1 MEILSAI
8 VQLLGGLALFLYGI
22 ELMGDGLKNSSGAA
36 LKRVLEKVTGNV
48 VMGVLTGA
56 LVTAVIQSSTATIV
70 LTVALIG
77 AGVLNL
83 RQAVSIVM
91 GANIG
96 TTVTAQIIRL
106 GSIQSDGSWLLWLFD
121 TDTLAPIALIIG
133 IVLLMF
139 IKSKRS
145 NTIGDI
151 CIGFGILFVGLN
163 LMTSGVEPLVGTDAF
178 IAFVRFLNNPLFGI
192 LFGLVLTVIVQ
203 SSSATVGMLQTVAS
217 VPGAGITFAMAYPV
231 IMGINLG
238 TCVTTAM
245 VCSIGSSKDAKRT
258 GVVHIA
264 FNTIGTILFLL
275 LMTVLRKLSVFS
287 AEFWVRSVDSGNIAN
302 FQTIFNLVTAVVL
315 FDTDTLA
322 PIALIIGIVL
332 LMFIKSKRSNTIG
345 DICIGFGILFVGL
358 NLMTSGVEPLVGT
371 DAFIAF
377 VRFLNN
383 PLFGILFGLVLTV
396 IVQSSSATVG
406 MLQTVASVPGAGITF
421 AMAYPVIMGI
431 NLGTCV
437 TTAMVC
443 SIGSSKDAKRTGVV
457 HIAFNTIG
465 TILFLLLMTV
475 LRKLSVFS
483 AEFWVRSVDSGNI
496 ANFQTIFNLVTAVVL
511 VPFADQLVKLSM
523 VIVKDDKQKQLRHP
537 ELHTLDEKLY
547 NSPAL
552 AVSVAIKA
560 VSDVGTL
567 AKENFEKGCR
577 MLEKYDP
584 AVASEIDVDEDC
596 IDEFTDR
603 ADRFFIGLS
612 KAVETEWD
620 DRQLDMLMQTVPN
633 FERIGDYA
641 TNLVE
646 LSQRLVAD
654 NATFSD
660 MAQRELKLIFD
671 AVNEI
676 LTITVDAF
684 AKGDNEAAKRIEPLE
699 ETIDDMVMI
708 LRDRHTKRL
717 KSGACSV
724 GSGLVFMETLT
735 YLERASDQCSSIAV
749 MMLARN
755 NENILQNHYDY
766 LREIHAGNDA
776 AYSAEKERRREQ
788 YIKPLKETN

>member
-1 MEILSAI
+1 MEIISAI

-83 RQAVSIVM
+83 KQAVSIVM

-121 TDTLAPIALIIG
+121 TDTLAPIALVIG

-139 IKSKRS
+139 VKSKKS

-151 CIGFGILFVGLN
+151 CVGFGVLFVGLN
-163 LMTSGVEPLVGTDAF
+163 LMTAGVEPLVGTDAF
-178 IAFVRFLNNPLFGI
+178 TSFIRFLNNPLFGI

-217 VPGAGITFAMAYPV
+217 VPGSGITFAMAYPV

-264 FNTIGTILFLL
+264 FNTIGTLLFLI
-275 LMTVLRKLSVFS
+275 VLTILQKLSVFG
-287 AEFWVRSVDSGNIAN
+287 AQFWVRSVDSGSIAN
-302 FQTIFNLVTAVVL
+302 FQTVFNLLTAV
-315 FDTDTLA
+315 A
-322 PIALIIGIVL
+322 
-332 LMFIKSKRSNTIG
+332 
-345 DICIGFGILFVGL
+345 
-358 NLMTSGVEPLVGT
+358 
-371 DAFIAF
+371 
-377 VRFLNN
+377 
-383 PLFGILFGLVLTV
+383 
-396 IVQSSSATVG
+396 
-406 MLQTVASVPGAGITF
+406 
-421 AMAYPVIMGI
+421 
-431 NLGTCV
+431 
-437 TTAMVC
+437 
-443 SIGSSKDAKRTGVV
+443 
-457 HIAFNTIG
+457 
-465 TILFLLLMTV
+465 
-475 LRKLSVFS
+475 
-483 AEFWVRSVDSGNI
+483 
-496 ANFQTIFNLVTAVVL
+496 L
-511 VPFADQLVKLSM
+511 VPFADWLVKLSM
-523 VIVKDDKQKQLRHP
+523 VIVKDDKQKPQTHP

-552 AVSVAIKA
+552 AIAVAVQA
-560 VSDVGTL
+560 VADVGAL
-567 AKENFEKGCR
+567 ARDNFAKGCSV
-577 MLEKYDP
+577 LPKYDP
-584 AVASEIDVDEDC
+584 VLVKEIDEDENA
-596 IDEFTDR
+596 IDEFSDN
-603 ADRFFIGLS
+603 ADRFLIGLS
-612 KAVETEWD
+612 KNVETEWD

-646 LSQRLVAD
+646 LSQRLDAE
-654 NATFSD
+654 NASFSE
-660 MAQRELKLIFD
+660 MAKRELGLICS

-676 LTITVDAF
+676 LSITVDAF
-684 AKGDNEAAKRIEPLE
+684 ARGDNEAAKAIEPLE

-755 NENILQNHYDY
+755 NEDILQNHYDY
-766 LREIHAGNDA
+766 LREIHAGSDV
-776 AYSAEKERRREQ
+776 AYLAERERRRQQ
-788 YIKPLKETN
+788 YIKPLKDVP